1 VAQANNWRNPILG
14 IDTRDG
20 GAGILGGL
28 SYWNMDF
35 SIKKSIRVVESVSLE
50 FQGVFANVL
59 NHNQW
64 TDNYLGLYNNG
75 GFGAL
80 GYNTGYNGEAEPRNI
95 ELGLRV
101 RF

>member
-1 VAQANNWRNPILG
+1 
-14 IDTRDG
+14 
-20 GAGILGGL
+20 
-28 SYWNMDF
+28 MDF
-35 SIKKSIRVVESVSLE
+35 SIKKNIRMAEGVSVE

-64 TDNYLGLYNNG
+64 TDNYLGLYNDG

-80 GYNTGYNGEAEPRNI
+80 GAWAGRAAKHRIGP
-95 ELGLRV
+95 RV

>member
-1 VAQANNWRNPILG
+1 MSMLSALNIPFESR
-14 IDTRDG
+14 R
-20 GAGILGGL
+20 

-35 SIKKSIRVVESVSLE
+35 SIKKSIRVAEGINLE

-64 TDNYLGLYNNG
+64 TDNYLGLNNDG

-80 GYNTGYNGEAEPRNI
+80 GYNTAPNNGIRSNGEAEPRNI